1 MVSGRDRSCKARSS
15 GLGETAATQEVSQAN
30 SGPSVMGTVDSRG
43 VLTVC
48 ALSKSGRNPVDRKE
62 TRVSASLDLKKYK
75 QPEINCSAQPVASAI
90 FLDASLTAFWLLYE
104 TFLSRDEFRIVTVF
118 FV

>member
-1 MVSGRDRSCKARSS
+1 MQPAPGVVVQTRRNSQPRLQQNYEKGMAPCGEVLQERCGVVVYVGCCVNCVSPSGSTCVVGRAG
-15 GLGETAATQEVSQAN
+15 GLE
-30 SGPSVMGTVDSRG
+30 
-43 VLTVC
+43 
-48 ALSKSGRNPVDRKE
+48 
-62 TRVSASLDLKKYK
+62 KYK